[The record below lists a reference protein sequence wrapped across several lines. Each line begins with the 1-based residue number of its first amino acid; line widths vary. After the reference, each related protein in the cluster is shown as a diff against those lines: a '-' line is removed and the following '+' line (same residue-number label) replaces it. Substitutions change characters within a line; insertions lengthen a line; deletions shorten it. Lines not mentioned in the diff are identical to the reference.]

1 MRMNVLNGWNTTL
14 ASGCGKYAW
23 RLAVIAL
30 LVLAMGRTLHAA
42 SRQFYLKPGDR
53 VLFYGDSITAQG
65 FYPADVELY
74 VRTRFPNLHV
84 RFINSG
90 YSGDTVAGGA
100 AGPINLRLKRD
111 VYPFKPNVITIMLG
125 MNDGGYTPFNEKRFT
140 KFTTGYTHI
149 IMSLRKHLPDAKI
162 TLIEPSPWDDVTH
175 KPFFMWDPKYHG
187 PGSYNDVLI
196 RYGQFVRQLAMKYH
210 LMCVNFNQ
218 PLVDVLR
225 KANRINHALATQ
237 IIPGRI
243 HPMANG
249 QLVMAE
255 ALLKAWGAP
264 ATVTAVQVNVGDKA
278 VVKADN
284 TSISGLTVS
293 HGMIA
298 WTQMDKALP
307 MALMD
312 LHDNWPQFPPLLTWT
327 LSADKFW
334 EAPGPNWNYV
344 NAVTALVVKLSRF
357 YSTLDQESLKVNGLS
372 AGRYTLKIDG
382 HVIGT
387 FTSGD
392 LSTGI
397 NLARYHTPMLA
408 QSYRV
413 MAAIW
418 HEQQTRFY
426 ILRDVEVPLQKY
438 GPSAL
443 SRKKSALVRALYH
456 HLFHHVDAQSYAAA
470 RPQAHR
476 YELIPMGN

>member
-1 MRMNVLNGWNTTL
+1 MRMNVFNGSNTISATGFGI
-14 ASGCGKYAW
+14 SSW
-23 RLAVIAL
+23 RLVVIAL

-42 SRQFYLKPGDR
+42 SRQFYLKNGDR

-90 YSGDTVAGGA
+90 YSGDSVTGGGA
-100 AGPINLRLKRD
+100 GTINLRLKRD
-111 VYPFKPNVITIMLG
+111 VFPFKPNIVTIMLG
-125 MNDGGYTPFNEKRFT
+125 MNDARYAPFNQKDFKT
-140 KFTTGYTHI
+140 FKVGYTHI
-149 IMSLRKHLPDAKI
+149 IRSLRKHLPGVKI
-162 TLIEPSPWDDVTH
+162 VVIEPSPWDDVTH

-196 RYGQFVRQLAMKYH
+196 RYGQFVRQLAIKYH
-210 LMCVNFNQ
+210 LMCVNFNR
-218 PLVDVLR
+218 PLVNVLR
-225 KANRINHALATQ
+225 RANRMNHALATQ

-243 HPMANG
+243 HPDANG

-255 ALLKAWGAP
+255 TLLKAWNAP
-264 ATVTAVQVNVGDKA
+264 ATVTAVQINAAKNSVFQ
-278 VVKADN
+278 ADN
-284 TSISGLTVS
+284 TRVSGLTVT
-293 HGMIA
+293 HGIVS
-298 WTQMDKALP
+298 WSQMDRALP

-312 LHDNWPQFPPLLTWT
+312 LHGNWPQFPPMLTWT
-327 LSADKFW
+327 LSADKLW
-334 EAPGPNWNYV
+334 ETPKPNWNYV
-344 NAVTALVVKLSRF
+344 NVVTALVAKLSHL
-357 YSTLDQESLKVNGLS
+357 YSTLDQEPLMVTGLS
-372 AGRYTLKIDG
+372 AGRYTLKIDDR
-382 HVIGT
+382 VIGT
-387 FTSGD
+387 FTSGQ

-397 NLARYHTPMLA
+397 NLACYHTPMLA

-426 ILRDVEVPLQKY
+426 ILRDVQVPLQKY
-438 GPSAL
+438 GPYTL
-443 SRKKSALVRALYH
+443 DRKKSVLVRALYH

-470 RPQAHR
+470 RLQPHR